1 MRNISNYQR
10 AVILYLQPIYC
21 FDTFSDLGTDSSV
34 CVNCRTSFVP
44 QQGKKQQ
51 IILQPAHNLLLLYLK
66 KKNNLYIFTCPLRFL
81 FTHQVN
87 QHILGLDLKKPHK
100 KLQMGNCS

>member
-66 KKNNLYIFTCPLRFL
+66 KTKTTTTFIFLPALSDSYL
-81 FTHQVN
+81 
-87 QHILGLDLKKPHK
+87 HIK
-100 KLQMGNCS
+100 